1 MYSFKQY
8 LNESKNTHLEHLEDE
23 IINNGY
29 QGGINAVEFLKSLR
43 NMLVGS
49 SGRKVN
55 VSVKWD
61 GAPAVFCGVNPEN
74 GKFFVGSKSVFNVNP
89 KINYTPADVR
99 RNHTGGLA
107 DKLIVAL
114 RELKKLN
121 IKGVVQGDF
130 LYTPDEIKTATIR
143 GEKVITFTP
152 NTITYA
158 IPSDS
163 NLANRILKSKMGII
177 FHTSYT
183 GRKMTDLKANFGVN
197 INRFSKTPAVF
208 FDDAGYKDT
217 SGVATFTEL
226 ESDQYDSLL
235 RMAAGS
241 ISKSKGVLD
250 LMKRQTNLLSVGAR
264 LKIFFNDYIRRG
276 QTIANVKKLQGNFR
290 KYYAKVLDDEIS
302 KRKTQSAKDRFNTQR
317 DEGLKFIDRYENEI
331 YFAIA
336 SYVTLQ
342 KTKNYLVNKMNQ
354 IKSIGT
360 FIQRGNGF
368 EVTNPEGYV
377 AVDRLGRAVKLV
389 DRLEFSTANFTVS
402 KNWIKGW

>member
-8 LNESKNTHLEHLEDE
+8 LSESKNTHLEHLEDE

-29 QGGINAVEFLKSLR
+29 QGGVNAVEFLKSLR

-49 SGRKVN
+49 SGKKVN

-61 GAPAVFCGVNPEN
+61 GAPAVICGINPEN

-89 KINYTPADVR
+89 KINYTPADIR
-99 RNHTGGLA
+99 KNHSGGLV

-114 RELKKLN
+114 RELRKLN

-158 IPSDS
+158 IPEDS
-163 NLANRILKSKMGII
+163 NLAKRIQSSKMGII

-183 GRKMTDLKANFGVN
+183 GRKMSNLKAKFGVN
-197 INRFSKTPAVF
+197 VRSFSKTNSVF

-226 ESDQYDSLL
+226 ESDQYDALL

-241 ISKSKGVLD
+241 ISKGKGVLD
-250 LMKRQTNLLSVGAR
+250 IMKRQTNLLSVGAR
-264 LKIFFNDYIRRG
+264 LKIFFNDFIRRG
-276 QTIANVKKLQGNFR
+276 QTIANVKKLQTQFR
-290 KYYAKVLDDEIS
+290 TYYTKVLDDEIN
-302 KRKTQSAKDRFNTQR
+302 KRKTKSAKDRFAAQKK
-317 DEGLKFIDRYENEI
+317 EGLRFIDRYEDQI

-342 KTKNYLVNKMNQ
+342 RTKNYLVNKMNQ

-377 AVDRLGRAVKLV
+377 AVDRLGNAVKLV

-402 KNWIKGW
+402 KNWIKG

>member
-8 LNESKNTHLEHLEDE
+8 LSESKNTHLEHLEDE

-29 QGGINAVEFLKSLR
+29 EGGLNAVEFLKSLR

-61 GAPAVFCGVNPEN
+61 GAPAVICGVNPEN
-74 GKFFVGSKSVFNVNP
+74 GKFFVGSKSVFNVTP
-89 KINYTPADVR
+89 KINYTPADIR
-99 RNHTGGLA
+99 KNHKGGLV

-114 RELKKLN
+114 KELKKLN

-183 GRKMTDLKANFGVN
+183 GRKMSDLKANFGVN
-197 INRFSKTPAVF
+197 ISRFSKTPAVY

-217 SGVATFTEL
+217 SGSSTFTEL
-226 ESDQYDSLL
+226 ESDQYDALL

-241 ISKSKGVLD
+241 ISKGKGVLD

-264 LKIFFNDYIRRG
+264 LKIFFNDFIRRG
-276 QTIANVKKLQGNFR
+276 QTIANVKKLQADFR
-290 KYYAKVLDDEIS
+290 KYYIKVLDDEID
-302 KRKTQSAKDRFNTQR
+302 KRKTKSAKDRFNAQKN
-317 DEGLKFIDRYENEI
+317 EGLKFIDRYENQI

-342 KTKNYLVNKMNQ
+342 RTKNYLVNKMNQ

-402 KNWIKGW
+402 KNWIKG

>member
-8 LNESKNTHLEHLEDE
+8 LSESKNTHLEHLEDE

-29 QGGINAVEFLKSLR
+29 QGGVNAVEFLKSLR

-49 SGRKVN
+49 SGKKVN

-61 GAPAVFCGVNPEN
+61 GAPAVICGTNPEN

-89 KINYTPADVR
+89 KINYTPADIR
-99 RNHTGGLA
+99 KNHSGGLV

-114 RELKKLN
+114 RELRKLN

-158 IPSDS
+158 IPEDS
-163 NLANRILKSKMGII
+163 NLAKRIKSSKMGII

-183 GRKMTDLKANFGVN
+183 GRKMSNLKAKFGVN
-197 INRFSKTPAVF
+197 VRSFSKTNSVF

-226 ESDQYDSLL
+226 ESDQYDALL

-241 ISKSKGVLD
+241 ISKGKGVLD
-250 LMKRQTNLLSVGAR
+250 IMKRQTNLLSVGAR
-264 LKIFFNDYIRRG
+264 LKIFFNDFIRRG
-276 QTIANVKKLQGNFR
+276 QTIANVKKLQTQFR
-290 KYYAKVLDDEIS
+290 TYYTKVLDDEIN
-302 KRKTQSAKDRFNTQR
+302 KRKTKSAKDRFAAQKK
-317 DEGLKFIDRYENEI
+317 EGLRFIDRYEDQI

-342 KTKNYLVNKMNQ
+342 RTKNYLVNKMNQ

-377 AVDRLGRAVKLV
+377 AVDRLGNAVKLV

-402 KNWIKGW
+402 KNWIKG

>member
-8 LNESKNTHLEHLEDE
+8 LSESKNTHLEHLEDE

-29 QGGINAVEFLKSLR
+29 QGGVNAVEFLKSLR

-49 SGRKVN
+49 SGKKVN

-61 GAPAVFCGVNPEN
+61 GAPAVICGTNPEN

-89 KINYTPADVR
+89 KINYTPADIR
-99 RNHTGGLA
+99 KNHSGGLV

-114 RELKKLN
+114 RELRKLN

-158 IPSDS
+158 IPEDS
-163 NLANRILKSKMGII
+163 NLAKRIQSSKMGII

-183 GRKMTDLKANFGVN
+183 GRKMSNLKAKFGVN
-197 INRFSKTPAVF
+197 VRSFSKTNSVF

-226 ESDQYDSLL
+226 ESDQYDALL

-241 ISKSKGVLD
+241 ISKGKGVLD
-250 LMKRQTNLLSVGAR
+250 IMKRQTNLLSVGAR
-264 LKIFFNDYIRRG
+264 LKIFFNDFIRRG
-276 QTIANVKKLQGNFR
+276 QTIANVKKLQTQFR
-290 KYYAKVLDDEIS
+290 TYYAKVLDDEID
-302 KRKTQSAKDRFNTQR
+302 KRKTKSAKDRFAAQKK
-317 DEGLKFIDRYENEI
+317 EGLRFIDRYEDQI

-342 KTKNYLVNKMNQ
+342 RTKNYLVNKMNQ

-377 AVDRLGRAVKLV
+377 AVDRLGNAVKLV

-402 KNWIKGW
+402 KNWIKG

>member
-8 LNESKNTHLEHLEDE
+8 LSESKNTHLEHLEDE

-29 QGGINAVEFLKSLR
+29 QGGVNAVEFLKSLR

-61 GAPAVFCGVNPEN
+61 GAPAVICGTNPEN
-74 GKFFVGSKSVFNVNP
+74 GKFFVGSKSVFNVTP
-89 KINYTPADVR
+89 KINYTPADIR
-99 RNHTGGLA
+99 KNHKGGLV

-114 RELKKLN
+114 KELKKLN

-183 GRKMTDLKANFGVN
+183 GRKMSDLKANFGVN
-197 INRFSKTPAVF
+197 ISRFSKTPAVF

-217 SGVATFTEL
+217 SGSSTFTEL
-226 ESDQYDSLL
+226 ESDQYDALL
-235 RMAAGS
+235 RMAMGS
-241 ISKSKGVLD
+241 ISKSKGVLN

-264 LKIFFNDYIRRG
+264 LKIFFNDFIRKG
-276 QTIANVKKLQGNFR
+276 QTIAGVKKLQTQFR
-290 KYYAKVLDDEIS
+290 TYYSKVLNDEIN
-302 KRKTQSAKDRFNTQR
+302 KRKTKSAKDRFTAQKE
-317 DEGLKFIDRYENEI
+317 EGLKFIDKYEDQI

-342 KTKNYLVNKMNQ
+342 RTKNYLVNKMNK

-360 FIQRGNGF
+360 FIQKGNGF

-377 AVDRLGRAVKLV
+377 AVDRLGNAVKLV

-402 KNWIKGW
+402 KNWIKG